1 MEKIF
6 LTVIG
11 LSLSASVLIVFAIVF
26 RYLFKNAPK
35 WLMGIMWVIVALRL
49 LIPFQVG
56 FSYGIMPEISGKVDS
71 YIESEASG
79 KKADSVVEHNYEVV
93 DASGLSLES
102 TYNSQLEENNEK
114 SDYLPNVQIS
124 NEGEKGFSKNFLL
137 TFLEMVWIIGIFF
150 TVVYALL
157 RYVSIKRKTCYS
169 IRHNSLKNVF
179 VCDDI
184 DTPFILGVV
193 RPNIYLPSGLDD
205 ETRRNVLA
213 HERAH
218 IRRFDHIRKQIGFG
232 VVAIHW
238 FNPFVWI
245 AYMLFCKDIELACDE
260 TVITK
265 MSLSE
270 KKSYATSLLLCS
282 THKKIVLAYPLAFG
296 EVGVKTRVKNILKKK
311 KTALWVIALGVV
323 LCIFAGMTT
332 MTCRVSADTK
342 ALSVVNAVKGIKAF
356 ENIKLSSDSDSNETI
371 VDVNH
376 YYNVSTTVCKGKT
389 FVETADGIYVV
400 EKESSVFNKVLDK
413 QYSLGTA
420 GENGIFLCELIDD
433 GETPLFDLVYMSAD
447 DYSLKVIDKNI
458 DLSNSSGVSFYGGM
472 HMEGRHLY
480 IEGAD
485 TYLSYDV
492 RSDAEVI
499 YEGIDKQLVN
509 HTYPYSAVYYAGL
522 NIAYITDRNEYAVG
536 NLHIET
542 ADGKKNTIEA
552 VGDVMLTP
560 FGALARKNIDK
571 YNDIYLISYDGK
583 AELVYDSSAHDKHFV
598 GYNTFDDNGFYGLQV
613 SGDNEYA
620 IIFCGW
626 DGSFNKIYN
635 FTTSE
640 PVFGEKLCMSIIDNW
655 LYFYDYSDH
664 HMKRININDLNVV
677 ETIM

>member
-35 WLMGIMWVIVALRL
+35 WLMEIMWAIVALRL
-49 LIPFQVG
+49 LVPFQVG
-56 FSYGIMPEISGKVDS
+56 LSYGIMPEISGKVDS
-71 YIESEASG
+71 YIESEESG
-79 KKADSVVEHNYEVV
+79 KEAGSVVEHNYEVL

-137 TFLEMVWIIGIFF
+137 TFLEMVWIIGVFF

-169 IRHNSLKNVF
+169 IRHNSLKDVF

-184 DTPFILGVV
+184 VTPFILGVV

-205 ETRRNVLA
+205 ETKRNVLA

-238 FNPFVWI
+238 FNPLVWI

-260 TVITK
+260 KVITK

-296 EVGVKTRVKNILKKK
+296 EVGVKTRVRNILKKK

-342 ALSVVNAVKGIKAF
+342 ALPVVNAVKGIKAF

-492 RSDAEVI
+492 RSDSEVI

-542 ADGKKNTIEA
+542 ADGKKNTIES

-635 FTTSE
+635 FTTTES
-640 PVFGEKLCMSIIDNW
+640 VFGEKLCMSIIDNW

-664 HMKRININDLNVV
+664 HMKRININDLGVV